1 VETRAPGRFAGTLL
15 SAGSKMQ
22 KRVQEASGIE
32 DWFIHACRHTVE
44 TKLAEL
50 QVQPHIRDLLLD
62 HASKRGSGG
71 GYDHY
76 SYAKEMRAATE
87 AWADYV
93 ERLVMPEGVKALR

>member
-44 TKLAEL
+44 TMLAEL

-62 HASKRGSGG
+62 HASNISV
-71 GYDHY
+71 
-76 SYAKEMRAATE
+76 AAAAATITT
-87 AWADYV
+87 
-93 ERLVMPEGVKALR
+93 LMPRR